1 MMQVM
6 VCQQSAAKRGLFCD
20 MERGAGSGGLADTP
34 PYAQEWTGGN
44 GSGSFGGAE
53 RGEVEDEWV
62 QELYDMQGMVSEM

>member
-1 MMQVM
+1 
-6 VCQQSAAKRGLFCD
+6 

-34 PYAQEWTGGN
+34 PYAQEWNGGN